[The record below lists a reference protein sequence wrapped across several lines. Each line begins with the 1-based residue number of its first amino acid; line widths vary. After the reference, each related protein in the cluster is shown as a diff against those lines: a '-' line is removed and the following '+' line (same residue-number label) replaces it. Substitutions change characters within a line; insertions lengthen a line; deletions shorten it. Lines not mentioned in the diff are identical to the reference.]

1 MRGIGAEW
9 KPQTS
14 RPHID
19 KALHSALQA
28 GQAQQASEDPR
39 ATPVGSTVTS
49 KVTRIFVKKK
59 KKKTKHESSGWR
71 ETANEPI
78 QVNS

>member
-59 KKKTKHESSGWR
+59 KKPSMSLLDGERQLMSPYK
-71 ETANEPI
+71 
-78 QVNS
+78 

>member
-59 KKKTKHESSGWR
+59 KKKPSMSLLDGERQLMSPYK
-71 ETANEPI
+71 
-78 QVNS
+78 